1 MDETPV
7 PTATETCSLSLAHQR
22 TLLIERQPAGDV
34 LRVVGADG
42 RNCLTVLLT
51 PAGPVLQ
58 FDGSLRLET
67 SGDLA
72 VSAGRLA
79 LHGRDGVTITSDGDV
94 TVQTPGDLSTTARI
108 QNITAE
114 LGNVNV
120 KANDDVKL
128 NGERV
133 LVNC

>member
-1 MDETPV
+1 MLQ
-7 PTATETCSLSLAHQR
+7 AT
-22 TLLIERQPAGDV
+22 
-34 LRVVGADG
+34 
-42 RNCLTVLLT
+42 
-51 PAGPVLQ
+51 
-58 FDGSLRLET
+58 
-67 SGDLA
+67 GDLA

-79 LHGRDGVTITSDGDV
+79 LHGRDGVAITSDGDV
-94 TVQTPGDLSTTARI
+94 TVQTPGDLSTSARS

-120 KANDDVKL
+120 KANDDVKI